1 MQKQLGLV
9 TAVLAVL
16 LAFATEGVAQATGG
30 SVIGQALDQ
39 NGAVVPNVTVTLK
52 NEATGQTLTTQTTGN
67 GAFSFPNTLGGEY
80 TVTATASGF
89 QEATEKVKVLLNQE
103 STVNVVLRPAGVS
116 GVVEVTSGGETLVQT
131 ETSQVGRNFETRQVQ
146 DLPIFND
153 VRALALLS
161 PNVVAQGVG
170 VAGDGGSVGGTRP
183 HANAFNVDG
192 VDNNS
197 PDLTGKQV
205 NIIQD
210 SISEVAILTNN
221 FNAEFGTGAA
231 GQFNTV
237 TKSGTNSFHGSAFG
251 YLQNRHLNATTTSE
265 EFNLQSGVITEKPAF
280 TDRRYGGTLG
290 GPILKNRLFFFGAYQ
305 REPISQQ
312 ASGVSYT
319 APTAAGL
326 TQIAA
331 LSGASPFVVNLLRDN
346 LVLPT
351 TATETQTCSPFF
363 QLSNRE
369 R

>member
-9 TAVLAVL
+9 IAVLAVL
-16 LAFATEGVAQATGG
+16 LAFSNEGFAQATGG
-30 SVIGQALDQ
+30 SVIGQTLDQ
-39 NGAVVPNVTVTLK
+39 NGAAVPNVTVTLK
-52 NEATGQTLTTQTTGN
+52 NEATGQTLTTQSTGN

-103 STVNVVLRPAGVS
+103 STVNVVLIPAGVS

-221 FNAEFGTGAA
+221 YNAEFGTGAA

-265 EFNLQSGVITEKPAF
+265 EFNLQSGVITEKPAL

-290 GPILKNRLFFFGAYQ
+290 GPILKNKLFFFGAYQ

-312 ASGVSYT
+312 ASGVVLRSTDRRRAY
-319 APTAAGL
+319 PDRSAARGK
-326 TQIAA
+326 
-331 LSGASPFVVNLLRDN
+331 SF
-346 LVLPT
+346 
-351 TATETQTCSPFF
+351 CS
-363 QLSNRE
+363 
-369 R
+369 